1 MPAAA
6 TGDRV
11 RERRRVL
18 GVTQADLA
26 RGVGISASYLNL
38 IEHGRRQVAPPLLAR
53 LAAVLGVAPEV
64 LSAGAGAML
73 AADLRDAAA
82 GSGGTPPEVDRIE
95 EFTARFPGWAGLAA
109 AQHRRIGQLE
119 RAVAALSDRLAHD
132 PHLSAALHEVLSAAT
147 AVRSTAAILAETED
161 IAPDWR
167 QRFHA
172 NLHADSERLAVGAE
186 ALAAYLDAE
195 DAALDRGAS
204 APLDEVEAW
213 FAAEGWHLPGLEPD
227 APAEAGAALAAGAA
241 QLASEAARR
250 LARDW
255 LATFRADAAALPV
268 APLAAA
274 LAAGEADPARLAA
287 TYRAD
292 VIAVLRRLA
301 LLPGVAAGLVICD
314 ASGTPVL
321 RKPVEG
327 FDLPRFGAACP
338 LWPLYTALA
347 RPGTPVAAAVETP
360 GRIPRR
366 FRALGWCSLGYP
378 GGFSG
383 PAVARAAMLVLPLP
397 AGAAGPALPVGTS
410 CRICPRGGCA
420 ARREPSIMAED
431 A

>member
-1 MPAAA
+1 
-6 TGDRV
+6 
-11 RERRRVL
+11 
-18 GVTQADLA
+18 
-26 RGVGISASYLNL
+26 
-38 IEHGRRQVAPPLLAR
+38 
-53 LAAVLGVAPEV
+53 
-64 LSAGAGAML
+64 
-73 AADLRDAAA
+73 
-82 GSGGTPPEVDRIE
+82 
-95 EFTARFPGWAGLAA
+95 
-109 AQHRRIGQLE
+109 
-119 RAVAALSDRLAHD
+119 VAALSDRLAHD